1 MEGRIKMQKVLLTAN
16 RLPQPDT
23 YPRFRKEGGQDFDN
37 AVENCKSLLI
47 FLLFSDSYK
56 QLLIA
61 VQCTAGMLCPVTPCT
76 SFVLGQRM
84 QRFAQRRVCADE
96 FQHEAASSGYS

>member
-1 MEGRIKMQKVLLTAN
+1 MEGRIKMQKVLMTAN

-37 AVENCKSLLI
+37 AVESCKSLFI
-47 FLLFSDSYK
+47 FLLCSDPYK

-61 VQCTAGMLCPVTPCT
+61 VQCRAGVLCPETPCT
-76 SFVLGQRM
+76 SFVQ
-84 QRFAQRRVCADE
+84 
-96 FQHEAASSGYS
+96 